1 MAAKKKAPA
10 KKKAAAK
17 RASAKKKAPGPVT
30 HAHLKALHPELRAS
44 LAFQPGV
51 PLGLCWYTPQGGGAP
66 LCANGV
72 SQDYCEKG
80 LKGKWIEGQTC

>member
-1 MAAKKKAPA
+1 MAGKKKAPV
-10 KKKAAAK
+10 KKKAAK
-17 RASAKKKAPGPVT
+17 RTNAKKKSPGPVT
-30 HAHLKALHPELRAS
+30 HADLKSLHPELRAS

-72 SQDYCEKG
+72 SQDYCEKS
-80 LKGKWIEGQTC
+80 LKGKWIQGQTC